1 MSWEDIIKED
11 EKPLSDKSDEIKI
24 IKDNIRKL
32 DVIADKIIFKY
43 NKSIEDDRETMAET
57 IEQLDE
63 YISSVLVKVSK
74 MK

>member
-1 MSWEDIIKED
+1 MTWEDIIKED
-11 EKPLSDKSDEIKI
+11 EKDWTDRSDEIKRL
-24 IKDNIRKL
+24 KDNITKL
-32 DVIADKIIFKY
+32 DLITDKIIFKY

-57 IEQLDE
+57 IEQLDD